1 MAPGRRLNIGEAP
14 VALPQIRIH
23 VWPTWAFVFGKRG
36 DEMAGSQK
44 ETRTAGDEEEVQG
57 LPVLRPNVAG
67 SIWQA
72 KSIGY
77 VLPTWMERDET
88 RRSSEPRRRNWNE
101 WRSG

>member
-36 DEMAGSQK
+36 GEMAGSQK
-44 ETRTAGDEEEVQG
+44 ETRTAGDEAGGARGGGAAAQRGWDRSGQRNPLGMFSQRGWNGTRSGEV
-57 LPVLRPNVAG
+57 
-67 SIWQA
+67 
-72 KSIGY
+72 
-77 VLPTWMERDET
+77 
-88 RRSSEPRRRNWNE
+88 RSHDANWNE